1 MYWWW
6 IFFAGNFLSR
16 NVFIYIIYNRGIAMP
31 GDLDSFI
38 DILKS
43 RDGDDV
49 LLNDAKNEYSAEL
62 SKVET
67 FARDLGDNIVD
78 GLKNTFSNKDKKTVT
93 PVSNEPL
100 PLTQKQ
106 KGNNLFND
114 VGCDFKGTYFRF
126 DKPLTKSKNT
136 SIYTDIGPRKQDI
149 GIEYKKN
156 DSTVRLGVEH
166 KHSVGAAVV
175 NYNYDTGLGNLSVEA
190 KASKDVNGV
199 GASYRA
205 KGLKINASVWEGDG
219 VLVNFEKNMQ
229 IQKSDVTFGGVIT
242 DDYGF
247 VYCRIAL

>member
-1 MYWWW
+1 
-6 IFFAGNFLSR
+6 
-16 NVFIYIIYNRGIAMP
+16 MP

-38 DILKS
+38 DILNS

-62 SKVET
+62 SRVET

-93 PVSNEPL
+93 PASNEPL

-114 VGCDFKGTYFRF
+114 VGCDFKGTYFRLE
-126 DKPLTKSKNT
+126 KPITKNKKT
-136 SIYTDIGPRKQDI
+136 SIYTDLGPRKQDI
-149 GIEYKKN
+149 GIEYENN
-156 DSTVRLGVEH
+156 DSRIRVGVEH

-190 KASKDVNGV
+190 KASKDVNGI

-219 VLVNFEKNMQ
+219 MLINFEKNMK
-229 IQKSDVTFGGVIT
+229 IKKSELTIGGVVS

-247 VYCRIAL
+247 VYARLVL